1 MYEHLSLG
9 SNQVRAEPPQIN
21 KNPWVL
27 LVRKYLDE
35 RVGVW
40 GGVTVWS
47 HIRLVTVKT
56 ASAALKTSR

>member
-35 RVGVW
+35 RVGVL

-47 HIRLVTVKT
+47 HYV
-56 ASAALKTSR
+56 S